1 MGVEHSAVFNVILIA
16 AGAVL
21 VVLAALDIFFTILF
35 PGSGRGP
42 LRRPVTRVVWLGL
55 RAIAKRWSGR
65 RRRSV
70 LAYAGPIQIVATL
83 SSWFLALLL
92 GWAMIYKP
100 ALGTEITA
108 ASGLTDTSWSTALY
122 YSGFTLTTLGVGDIA
137 ANSGVYRILTV
148 IEAAMGF
155 SFFGMTIT
163 YFLSVYSALLT
174 RNAFAEGLHQKS
186 CRQSD
191 GARLIANMAVDG
203 DLRGAREE
211 LESSAATL
219 RRIQQA
225 QHFYPVMR
233 YFQYRM
239 PHHGLPRVLM
249 TALDS
254 VTLIK
259 TALSQQKYGALI
271 EASSVNQLHQS
282 AISLLA
288 DLCDIDGAKKDH
300 TLGEA
305 WALRYQVAI
314 DVLSSAGVSVRSDL
328 VQGAREYVELR
339 SDWDPALRSLAD
351 KMLFEWEEV
360 EPDLA

>member
-1 MGVEHSAVFNVILIA
+1 MFNVILNA
-16 AGAVL
+16 AGAAL

-42 LRRPVTRVVWLGL
+42 LRRPVSRVVWHAL
-55 RAIAKRWSGR
+55 RAIAKRWSGV
-65 RRRSV
+65 RRRSI

-100 ALGTEITA
+100 ALGTGITA
-108 ASGLTDTSWSTALY
+108 ASGPTDTSWSTALY

-155 SFFGMTIT
+155 SYFGMTIT

-174 RNAFAEGLHQKS
+174 RNAFAERLYQKS
-186 CRQSD
+186 CRQNDS
-191 GARLIANMAVDG
+191 AKLIASMAVAG
-203 DLRGAREE
+203 DLKGAREE

-233 YFQYRM
+233 YFQYRE

-249 TALDS
+249 TALDT
-254 VTLIK
+254 VTLIQ
-259 TALSQQKYGALI
+259 TALSQQKYRSLL
-271 EASSVNQLHQS
+271 EASSVDQLRQS
-282 AISLLA
+282 AMSLLE
-288 DLCDIDGAKKDH
+288 DLCDIEGAKEDH
-300 TLGEA
+300 VPGGA
-305 WALRYQVAI
+305 WRPAFGRPLISSPVQVFRSARI
-314 DVLSSAGVSVRSDL
+314 WRRVRASTSSFAASGIR
-328 VQGAREYVELR
+328 
-339 SDWDPALRSLAD
+339 P
-351 KMLFEWEEV
+351 FEIWQTKCSSSGTK
-360 EPDLA
+360 